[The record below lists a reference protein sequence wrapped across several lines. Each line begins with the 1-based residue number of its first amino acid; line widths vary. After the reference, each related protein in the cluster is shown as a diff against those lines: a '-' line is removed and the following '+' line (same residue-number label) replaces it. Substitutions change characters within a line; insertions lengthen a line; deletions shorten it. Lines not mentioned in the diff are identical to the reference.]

1 MAPPGSTETTPKH
14 QNLRG
19 LALFKREAIGFNTD
33 IATILTQLRQL
44 DEQQAAAQA
53 VVESTMATCT
63 ADLAGAK
70 KPTATQFRNM
80 QRQVEQQH
88 DAVIALTTEK
98 VQLASRLYDLVDAR
112 IVALTKEN
120 VAMDEDIQKAKLDTG
135 VPLES
140 SAQFELR
147 NLHPSELDKLKP
159 HVKKKV
165 LRDDVY
171 TPVVLPAMATEAEP
185 TYCYCHGVSEG
196 EMIGCDNE
204 DCDYGWFHY
213 KYVLFGGWGQ
223 CVCLGVAN
231 NTFPCTQVCGV
242 AARVAATR
250 GCQVVLQG
258 MQRKA
263 WHCSGVEFGL
273 NKISSEMNNRMYS
286 FYLINH
292 IVITTTIC

>member
-14 QNLRG
+14 QQMHG

-33 IATILTQLRQL
+33 IATLLAQIRQL
-44 DEQQAAAQA
+44 DEQQAAAEA
-53 VVESTMATCT
+53 EVTSNMATHT
-63 ADLAGAK
+63 AELAGGK
-70 KPTATQFRNM
+70 KPTSTQFRNM

-88 DAVIALTTEK
+88 DAVVALTTEK

-120 VAMDEDIQKAKLDTG
+120 MAMDEDIQKAKLEMG
-135 VPLES
+135 VPLDS

-165 LRDDVY
+165 LRGEAY

-204 DCDYGWFHY
+204 DCEYGWFHY
-213 KYVLFGGWGQ
+213 KY
-223 CVCLGVAN
+223 GV
-231 NTFPCTQVCGV
+231 VWLLLSG
-242 AARVAATR
+242 R
-250 GCQVVLQG
+250 GCLLFFD
-258 MQRKA
+258 M
-263 WHCSGVEFGL
+263 
-273 NKISSEMNNRMYS
+273 
-286 FYLINH
+286 
-292 IVITTTIC
+292 